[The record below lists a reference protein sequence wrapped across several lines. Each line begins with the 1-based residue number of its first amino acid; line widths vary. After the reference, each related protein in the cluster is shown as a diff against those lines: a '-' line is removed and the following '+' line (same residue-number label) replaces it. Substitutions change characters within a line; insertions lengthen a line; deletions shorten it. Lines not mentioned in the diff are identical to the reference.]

1 MLAKESELAARD
13 IFGLQEKD
21 ISTLQ
26 QEAFDQ
32 RSVSVWDLEQL
43 EEAYVES
50 GQKVRKSFIVSHTAT
65 LHLTHVEMFLRNS
78 GSACLC
84 L

>member
-50 GQKVRKSFIVSHTAT
+50 GQKVRKSFIVSHLAQC
-65 LHLTHVEMFLRNS
+65 MARC
-78 GSACLC
+78 A
-84 L
+84 